1 MVLLTDRGP
10 SGYLP
15 EVWSSVKAAAAANP
29 DVPTV
34 LLLVAQDMI
43 CKLDTSKST
52 IDVALAMALNVSEYC
67 IELIWENAVNI

>member
-34 LLLVAQDMI
+34 LLLVAQDV
-43 CKLDTSKST
+43 D
-52 IDVALAMALNVSEYC
+52 ALASCAILMVRSSPHWHKRTSARRRATRRARVRFP
-67 IELIWENAVNI
+67 